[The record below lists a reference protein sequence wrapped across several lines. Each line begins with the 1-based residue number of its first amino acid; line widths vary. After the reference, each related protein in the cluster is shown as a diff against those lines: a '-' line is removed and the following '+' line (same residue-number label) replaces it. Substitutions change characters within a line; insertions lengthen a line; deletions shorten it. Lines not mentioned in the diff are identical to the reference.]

1 MIVDVVQPE
10 IRDFLLLY
18 WIRPEAPSLAAA
30 VRQARALA
38 RELGQ
43 PELSEAAL
51 RRCAAEAR
59 RKDPVGFVTVR
70 EGERAGSAFAARL
83 ARAGTGPAAR
93 RLADAMP
100 AQPAGR
106 RK

>member
-1 MIVDVVQPE
+1 MDAVHPE

-18 WIRPEAPSLAAA
+18 WIRPEAPTLAAA
-30 VRQARALA
+30 IRQARDLA
-38 RELGQ
+38 RRLGL
-43 PELSEAAL
+43 PEPSEAAL

-59 RKDPVGFVTVR
+59 RKDPIGFVTVR
-70 EGERAGSAFAARL
+70 EGERAGSALAARL